1 MLLLITLDVG
11 FGSDSAITMGNPR
24 RSVFLQKR
32 KSGPK
37 GYRLPVSRFGDL
49 LPRIDILGAK
59 AKAVEREMKATQAF
73 P

>member
-1 MLLLITLDVG
+1 
-11 FGSDSAITMGNPR
+11 MGNPR